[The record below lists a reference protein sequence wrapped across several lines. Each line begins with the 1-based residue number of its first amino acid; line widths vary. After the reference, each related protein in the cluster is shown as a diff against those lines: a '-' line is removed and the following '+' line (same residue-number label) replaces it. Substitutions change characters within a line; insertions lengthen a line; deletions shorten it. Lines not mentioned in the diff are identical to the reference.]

1 MWGFRLMVRH
11 QVPTLK
17 MWVQFL
23 QPLPI
28 YIGVNMLKN
37 SEIDWDL
44 FNRYYELIELHL
56 PNDYTFG
63 YVGSIWGKWA
73 SDDRWFYIE
82 DNEGK
87 QILSSYN
94 CNQLKDLLEGLR
106 KHIAKKISNKAEQ
119 KDLWS

>member
-28 YIGVNMLKN
+28 YIGVSMLTN
-37 SEIDWDL
+37 SEIDWDK
-44 FNRYYELIELHL
+44 FQKYYDLIEKHI

-63 YVGSIWGKWA
+63 YVGNIWGKWA

-82 DNEGK
+82 DNKGK

-94 CNQLKDLLEGLR
+94 CNHLKELYEGL
-106 KHIAKKISNKAEQ
+106 HIHLCKIGEMI
-119 KDLWS
+119 